1 MYGYIY
7 ETTCIPTG
15 KKYIGMHKWSKDT
28 IDSNYFGSGIHISRA
43 IKKYGKNNFSCKIIE
58 WCNSREELLE
68 REKYYISVNEAPI
81 NEKYYNIEDGGQ
93 GGHNEYYV
101 QPVTEIQLKAL
112 EYGRHLP
119 SSENHKKQLSER
131 RKGIIVSNET
141 KEKLR
146 ANQLGRKCINDGKI
160 NKYVFE
166 TDLENYLNGGW
177 KLGQL
182 PKDRTNRISK
192 FKETHYS
199 KDNTSWKNNISK
211 SIKGRKWVTNGIID
225 KQIKSEELEYYLSIG
240 FKLGRSKARG

>member
-15 KKYIGMHKWSKDT
+15 KKYIGMHKWSQDT
-28 IDSNYFGSGIHISRA
+28 IDPDYFGSGIHISRA
-43 IKKYGKNNFSCKIIE
+43 IKKYGKDNFSCKIIE

-68 REKYYISVNEAPI
+68 KEKYYISVNKAPI
-81 NEKYYNIEDGGQ
+81 NEDYYNIEDGGQ

-101 QPVTEIQLKAL
+101 QPVTEAQLKAL

-131 RKGIIVSNET
+131 RKDIVVSNET

-146 ANQLGRKCINDGKI
+146 INQLGRRCINDGKI

-166 TDLENYLNGGW
+166 ADLDNYLNSGW

-182 PKDRTNRISK
+182 SKDRSSRINK
-192 FKETHYS
+192 FKQTHYS
-199 KDNTSWKNNISK
+199 KDTTEWKNNISK
-211 SIKGRKWVTNGIID
+211 SIKGRKWVTNEFID
-225 KQIKSEELEYYLSIG
+225 KQINPDELEYYLSIG